1 MHAINIIGLF
11 AFFFITSMAW
21 GNNLPQAIE
30 HYFQQIHK
38 DNHHKVSVNI
48 RTPEQQWP
56 QCERPEIQPAIG
68 GQNWGNLSLPVIC
81 HQQRKFIQVAVSVT
95 GNYLVTR
102 RTISRNDVLSEDDF
116 QVRSGLL
123 EKLPH
128 DLVINKNEIKNS
140 ITIRNIPAGQV
151 ITRNMLRRPWTVRS
165 GQSVVVIVQGNG
177 FQIRNEGKA
186 INNAAIS
193 DKVRVRMNSGHV
205 ITGQALE
212 NGSVKIML

>member
-1 MHAINIIGLF
+1 MQAIKIIGLF
-11 AFFFITSMAW
+11 AFFFIIPMAW
-21 GNNLPQAIE
+21 SNPLSQAIT
-30 HYFQQIHK
+30 HYFQQIHRG
-38 DNHHKVSVNI
+38 NHHNVSVEI

-56 QCERPEIQPAIG
+56 QCELPEIQPPIG
-68 GQNWGNLSLPVIC
+68 GQNWGNISLPVIC

-102 RTISRNDVLSEDDF
+102 RALSRNDVLSEKDF

-128 DLVINKNEIKNS
+128 DLIFNKNEIKNS
-140 ITIRNIPAGQV
+140 VAVRNVPLGQV
-151 ITRNMLRRPWTVRS
+151 LTRNMLRRPWAVRS
-165 GQSVVVIVQGNG
+165 GQNVVVIVQGDG

-186 INNAAIS
+186 INNAATS

>member
-1 MHAINIIGLF
+1 MPAINIIGLF
-11 AFFFITSMAW
+11 AFFFMTSLAW
-21 GNNLPQAIE
+21 GNNLPHVIE
-30 HYFQQIHK
+30 HYFQQIHR

-48 RTPEQQWP
+48 KTPEQQWP
-56 QCERPEIQPAIG
+56 QCEWPEIQPPIG
-68 GQNWGNLSLPVIC
+68 GQNRGNLSLPVIC

-102 RTISRNDVLSEDDF
+102 RAILRNDVLSDKDF

-128 DLVINKNEIKNS
+128 DLIINKNKIKNS
-140 ITIRNIPAGQV
+140 IAIRNIPAGQA
-151 ITRNMLRRPWTVRS
+151 ITHNMLRRPWVVRS

-212 NGSVKIML
+212 NGNVKIML